1 MKKNTIR
8 VLIGLVALI
17 LIDQIGGW
25 VIYSGLAQDDGDS
38 VRNPQEYAL
47 RMWAIS
53 GLLVFFA
60 TAVGGFI
67 AREKFLIPVIAYL
80 AARSAYSL
88 FVYFMAVSG
97 SSQLHFGLVVVT
109 VLPALIDVAVGAAGA
124 FAGMKLF
131 GLIGARRPEE
141 HVEQSPEWLAI
152 YRYYL
157 YFALILS
164 VVGML
169 LSFTVFGGSFRFAVV
184 NIAVAIFV
192 LSSLERFGEKRI
204 TIVHLV
210 VNAATLAAAAASMG
224 IGFYFSEAFMAPLS
238 LLGVDFGALNLL
250 AYELAPQF
258 YDWELEYPAVVSISL
273 AFVLLSVYWLRKLY
287 QFMQLPEGSRPIGA
301 SDIKSWKKGRKILYV
316 ATPLLVSALVA
327 TVIVFAPVWLAEA
340 TGAGA
345 FMIYTAMLMPIGNEL
360 IFVGAVMSVYRICK
374 IVI

>member
-1 MKKNTIR
+1 MKKSTIR
-8 VLIGLVALI
+8 ILIGLLAVV
-17 LIDQIGGW
+17 LIDQIGGR
-25 VIYSGLAQDDGDS
+25 VIYSGLAPDGGDS
-38 VRNPQEYAL
+38 VRNLQENAV

-67 AREKFLIPVIAYL
+67 AREKFLIPAIAYVGVYLAYGWFVTLSSL
-80 AARSAYSL
+80 AA
-88 FVYFMAVSG
+88 SG
-97 SSQLHFGLVVVT
+97 QLHLEMVPYLL
-109 VLPALIDVAVGAAGA
+109 LPGLIDVPVGAAGA

-131 GLIGARRPEE
+131 GLIGARRAEM
-141 HVEQSPEWLAI
+141 HVDQSPVWLKS

-164 VVGML
+164 AVGML
-169 LSFTVFGGSFRFAVV
+169 LSFTIFGGSFRFAVV

-192 LSSLERFGEKRI
+192 ISSLQRFGEKRI

-210 VNAATLAAAAASMG
+210 VNAATLAAASASMG
-224 IGFYFSEAFMAPLS
+224 IGIYFSEVFMAPLS

-250 AYELAPQF
+250 ARELAYF
-258 YDWELEYPAVVSISL
+258 YDWSFENLAVVSIAL
-273 AFVLLSVYWLRKLY
+273 AFVLLSVYWLWKLY
-287 QFMQLPEGSRPIGA
+287 QFMQSPEGSRPIGD
-301 SDIKSWKKGRKILYV
+301 SDIKSWKKGRKVLYIT
-316 ATPLLVSALVA
+316 TPLLVSALVA
-327 TVIVFAPVWLAEA
+327 TVIVFAPVLLAEA

-345 FMIYTAMLMPIGNEL
+345 FMIYAAMLMPLGNEM